1 MDTRDLEKTLRDI
14 RKQRMTGVSEVP
26 DIIRRRQD
34 EVYASLADLPM
45 QTRSG
50 RTSRISRTFKVGA
63 AAAAAI
69 AVLTIGLGSA
79 MVSPALAESLKN
91 VPILG
96 GIFKLA
102 GDLGLQTAEERGLAE
117 ETDASVTH
125 DGITLR
131 IPQVVYD
138 GIRLTFA
145 VKREGEGFTGGIL
158 DHKFVGEGRER
169 DAIYPRGAVRDWDML
184 IDGKP
189 TYNSKNHKFSSKG
202 GPTADPNAALYEL
215 SAISETGDS
224 SQLFP
229 DRFVLTAKFWLE
241 GIEEPFVF
249 ELPVRK
255 NADRLVET
263 FGETREWSGIT
274 LTLEQIQYT
283 PITTKVVFDINV
295 EDKASRPLRN
305 NLLFDLCDDQGRNL
319 GLVGGVGIYYD
330 NGQMHARYEMLF
342 DRLQEVPDTITLKP
356 FQPEYADPST
366 KPGES
371 GAYKV
376 DSNGKMVKH
385 YVKELEITV
394 PVNRA
399 GLEKLYGNQ
408 N

>member
-1 MDTRDLEKTLRDI
+1 METRDLEKALRDI
-14 RKQRMTGVSEVP
+14 GKERLTEVREVP

-50 RTSRISRTFKVGA
+50 RKSRFSMTFKMG
-63 AAAAAI
+63 AAAAI

-138 GIRLTFA
+138 GIRLTLA
-145 VKREGEGFTGGIL
+145 VKREGEELTGGIL
-158 DHKFVGEGRER
+158 DRKFVGKGRER
-169 DAIYPRGAVRDWDML
+169 DEILQRGAVDHWEML
-184 IDGKP
+184 IDGQP
-189 TYNSKNHKFSSKG
+189 TYNSKSYKFSSKG
-202 GPTADPNAALYEL
+202 SPTADPNAALYEL

-224 SQLFP
+224 SQILP

-241 GIEEPFVF
+241 GVEEPFVF

-255 NADRLVET
+255 NTDRLVET
-263 FGETREWSGIT
+263 FGETREWNGIT
-274 LTLEQIQYT
+274 FTLEQIQYT

-295 EDKASRPLRN
+295 DDKASRPLRN

-319 GLVGGVGIYYD
+319 ELVGGIGIYFD
-330 NGQMHARYEMLF
+330 NGQMHMRNEMLF

-376 DSNGKMVKH
+376 DSNGKTVKH